1 MIINFAKYI
10 LKKGFQL
17 KLLVVDDSSTM
28 RRIIKNTLARLGY
41 KDILEGA
48 DGVEGWAQMDANPDV
63 DMLITDWNMP
73 EMNGLE
79 LVKKVRADSRFV
91 DLPIIMV
98 TTEGGK
104 AEVIT
109 ALKAGVNNYI
119 VKPFTPQVLK
129 EKLGAVLGTA

>member
-1 MIINFAKYI
+1 M
-10 LKKGFQL
+10 

-41 KDILEGA
+41 KDVLEA
-48 DGVEGWAQMDANPDV
+48 EHGVAAWQVMQANSDI

-79 LVKKVRADSRFV
+79 LVKKVRAESKYEDM
-91 DLPIIMV
+91 PIIMV

-109 ALKAGVNNYI
+109 ALRAGVNNYI

-129 EKLGAVLGTA
+129 EKLEDVLG

>member
-1 MIINFAKYI
+1 M
-10 LKKGFQL
+10 

-41 KDILEGA
+41 KDILEGE
-48 DGVEGWAQMDANPDV
+48 DGVKGWEQIDSNPDV
-63 DMLITDWNMP
+63 EMLITDWNMP

-79 LVKKVRADSRFV
+79 LVKKVRADDRFKE
-91 DLPIIMV
+91 LPIIMV

-129 EKLGAVLGTA
+129 EKLGAVMGVSE

>member
-1 MIINFAKYI
+1 M
-10 LKKGFQL
+10 

-28 RRIIKNTLARLGY
+28 RRIIKNTLKRLGY
-41 KDILEGA
+41 DDVLEGE
-48 DGVEGWAQMDANPDV
+48 DGVQGWDVLNSNPDMG
-63 DMLITDWNMP
+63 MLITDWNMP

-79 LVKKVRADSRFV
+79 LVKKVRADERFS

-129 EKLGAVLGTA
+129 EKLGAVLGIE

>member
-1 MIINFAKYI
+1 
-10 LKKGFQL
+10 L

-28 RRIIKNTLARLGY
+28 RRIIKNTLSRLGY
-41 KDILEGA
+41 EDILEGE
-48 DGVEGWAQMDANPDV
+48 DGVEAWSVLNENPDIG
-63 DMLITDWNMP
+63 MLITDWNMP

-79 LVKKVRADSRFV
+79 LVKKVRADARFEN
-91 DLPIIMV
+91 LPIIMV

-104 AEVIT
+104 TEVIT

-129 EKLGAVLGTA
+129 EKLSAVLGIG

>member
-1 MIINFAKYI
+1 
-10 LKKGFQL
+10 LTKGFAL

-28 RRIIKNTLARLGY
+28 RRIIKNTLSRLGY
-41 KDILEGA
+41 EDVLEGE
-48 DGVEGWAQMDANPDV
+48 DGLQGWSVLDANPDMG
-63 DMLITDWNMP
+63 MLITDWNMP

-79 LVKKVRADSRFV
+79 LVKQVRADPRFS

-129 EKLGAVLGTA
+129 EKLAAVLGTEG

>member
-1 MIINFAKYI
+1 MFKENT
-10 LKKGFQL
+10 L

-28 RRIIKNTLARLGY
+28 RRIIKNTLQRLGY
-41 KDILEGA
+41 DDILEAENGLEA
-48 DGVEGWAQMDANPDV
+48 WGILDGTGGINV
-63 DMLITDWNMP
+63 LITDWNMP
-73 EMNGLE
+73 EMNGLN
-79 LVKKVRADSRFV
+79 LVKKVRADERYK
-91 DLPIIMV
+91 DIPIIMV

-129 EKLGAVLGTA
+129 EKLEVVLGVNES

>member
-1 MIINFAKYI
+1 M
-10 LKKGFQL
+10 

-28 RRIIKNTLARLGY
+28 RRIIKNTLQRLGY
-41 KDILEGA
+41 NDVLEA
-48 DGVEGWAQMDANPDV
+48 ENGVEGWDLMQANKDINV
-63 DMLITDWNMP
+63 LVTDWNMP

-79 LVKKVRADSRFV
+79 LVKKVRAEERYKDV
-91 DLPIIMV
+91 PIIMV

-129 EKLGAVLGTA
+129 EKLEAVLGVND